1 MLFFRRKRL
10 FIILIGFIVLVGL
23 IGFSFRDR
31 DNVSTVEEFF
41 HDSVGWLQGIVH
53 RPVEFTTD
61 LFDNIK
67 DIKRTYEENQI
78 LKERLAQY
86 KYLIYENQEL
96 KQDNEELQNV
106 LDKTNSLRDFMPIQ
120 ASVLA
125 RSPEKWFE
133 QVTINKGK
141 QDGVKANMA
150 VITGDGMVGKIQT
163 ASEFTSTV
171 QLLSGFDLSSRIS
184 VTVEREDQEGE
195 GVPGL
200 IEGFDEEKNALLL
213 KEIEYDSDLKKG
225 DFVLSSGLGG
235 MFPEGLPIGTIEEV
249 TPDQYGLTQI
259 AYVKPAANLKDLNH
273 VIVVDPLM
281 EETDTDEAVEGE
293 E

>member
-10 FIILIGFIVLVGL
+10 FIILIGFIILVGL

-31 DNVSTVEEFF
+31 DKVSTVEEFL

-53 RPVEFTTD
+53 RPVEFTTG
-61 LFDNIK
+61 LFENI
-67 DIKRTYEENQI
+67 DEIKTAYKENQL

-86 KYLIYENQEL
+86 KNLIHENQEL
-96 KQDNEELQNV
+96 KQENEELLST
-106 LDKTNSLRDFMPIQ
+106 LDKTNSLRDFAAIQ

-150 VITGDGMVGKIQT
+150 VITGEGMVGKIQT
-163 ASEFTSTV
+163 SSEFTSTV
-171 QLLSGFDLSSRIS
+171 QLLSGFDLSNRIS
-184 VTVEREDQEGE
+184 VTVKREGQKN

-200 IEGFDEEKNALLL
+200 IEGFNKEKNALLL
-213 KEIEYDSDLKKG
+213 KEIEYNSDLKKG
-225 DFVLSSGLGG
+225 DAVLSSGLGG
-235 MFPEGLPIGTIEEV
+235 MFPKGLPIGTIEEV
-249 TPDQYGLTQI
+249 APDKYGLTQI
-259 AYVKPAANLKDLNH
+259 AYVTPAADLKDLDH
-273 VIVVDPLM
+273 VIVVDRLM